1 MALKGHYGLSPEIEE
16 GLNILVYLTQS
27 LEVLCWHRQAL
38 SSGTVLIP
46 MRVWES
52 GSKGQGDISI
62 PRKRGS
68 ICHRVPKSQG
78 W

>member
-1 MALKGHYGLSPEIEE
+1 MALKGYYGLSPESEE

-38 SSGTVLIP
+38 SSGTVFMP

-52 GSKGQGDISI
+52 GSRGQGDISI
-62 PRKRGS
+62 LRKRGS
-68 ICHRVPKSQG
+68 VYHRVLKSQG